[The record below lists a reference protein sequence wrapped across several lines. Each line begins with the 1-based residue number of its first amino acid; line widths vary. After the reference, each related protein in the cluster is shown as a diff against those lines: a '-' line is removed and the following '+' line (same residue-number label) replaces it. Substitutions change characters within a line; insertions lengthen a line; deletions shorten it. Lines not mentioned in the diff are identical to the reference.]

1 MYVRV
6 YVRPCV
12 YVLSCVR
19 ACVRSWASPLVS
31 LQPPRLSPAHNFAE
45 LRQSKTNRLVGYS
58 AGSKRDYLYYFCHRD
73 SSPDTQT
80 DTMREILHLQT
91 GQCGN
96 QIGSKV
102 RTSIDSLF
110 LRKKERKKKSV
121 SWGENKT
128 RDHVTIVWI
137 LCYAGWVTIFL
148 SIIFI
153 LILLLLF
160 SFLEYVDGDFIEIGS
175 KALC

>member
-1 MYVRV
+1 MYVCTYAR
-6 YVRPCV
+6 V

-19 ACVRSWASPLVS
+19 ACVRSWASPWVS

-102 RTSIDSLF
+102 RTSTDSF
-110 LRKKERKKKSV
+110 FFEKEGKEKEKCFVRRK
-121 SWGENKT
+121 
-128 RDHVTIVWI
+128 
-137 LCYAGWVTIFL
+137 
-148 SIIFI
+148 
-153 LILLLLF
+153 
-160 SFLEYVDGDFIEIGS
+160 
-175 KALC
+175 

>member
-1 MYVRV
+1 MYVCTYAR
-6 YVRPCV
+6 V

-19 ACVRSWASPLVS
+19 ACVRFWASPWVS

-102 RTSIDSLF
+102 RTSIDLF
-110 LRKKERKKKSV
+110 FEKEGKEKEKCFVRRK
-121 SWGENKT
+121 
-128 RDHVTIVWI
+128 
-137 LCYAGWVTIFL
+137 
-148 SIIFI
+148 
-153 LILLLLF
+153 
-160 SFLEYVDGDFIEIGS
+160 
-175 KALC
+175 